1 MRQIFTL
8 QLLFSTIRLS
18 TPLVLAALGGLYSE
32 RSGVINIALEGLLL
46 SGAFT
51 AASVTYYAGSSAAPW
66 LPAGYTQYSP
76 WVGLAAAILAG
87 ALVAYLIALA
97 CIKFKANQVVTGTGI
112 NILFLGLPAVLSGAL
127 FLSSGSTPQ
136 IPKEDLLPVL
146 YRFVPSFIPQWR
158 ILTDVSVISLLAL
171 IVVLVTKYVLYRTP
185 FGLRLRAVGENP
197 EAADAAGVGVNRI
210 RYVGV
215 VLSGA
220 LAGIGGA
227 YLSIGQSSLF
237 TRNMAAGRG
246 FIALAALI
254 FGKWRPVQTML
265 ACLLFGL
272 ADALTIQLQ
281 GVPVSILSFRI
292 AMVVL
297 IFLVLWFIVH
307 QLPFLNRNRIVE
319 LASAAVVCGIASR
332 VIYASTRGIQNLEI
346 PVQFIAMIPYVVT
359 IVVLAGFI
367 GQSRAPRALGTP
379 YQKER

>member
-1 MRQIFTL
+1 MRQIYTL
-8 QLLFSTIRLS
+8 SMLFSTIRLS

-46 SGAFT
+46 AGAFT
-51 AASVTYYAGSSAAPW
+51 AASVTFYAH
-66 LPAGYTQYSP
+66 SP
-76 WVGLAAAILAG
+76 WIGLGAAIFGG

-97 CIKFKANQVVTGTGI
+97 GIRFEADQVVTGPAIT
-112 NILFLGLPAVLSGAL
+112 ILFRGLPAVLSGPL

-136 IPKEDLLPVL
+136 IPKENLLPAL
-146 YRFVPSFIPQWR
+146 SGLLPFMPQWR
-158 ILTDVSVISLLAL
+158 IFTDVSSVSLLAL
-171 IVVLVTKYVLYRTP
+171 VVVLVTRYVLYRTP

-197 EAADAAGVGVNRI
+197 EAADAAGVSVNLM

-215 VLSGA
+215 MLSGA

-265 ACLLFGL
+265 ACLLFGF
-272 ADALTIQLQ
+272 ADALTIQMQ
-281 GVPVSILSFRI
+281 GV
-292 AMVVL
+292 AK
-297 IFLVLWFIVH
+297 
-307 QLPFLNRNRIVE
+307 LPSGEDV
-319 LASAAVVCGIASR
+319 
-332 VIYASTRGIQNLEI
+332 
-346 PVQFIAMIPYVVT
+346 PVQFIQMIPYVVT

-367 GQSRAPRALGTP
+367 GHSRAPGALGVP
-379 YQKER
+379 YDKES

>member
-8 QLLFSTIRLS
+8 SMLFSTIRLS

-32 RSGVINIALEGLLL
+32 RSGVINIALEGVLLA
-46 SGAFT
+46 GAFT
-51 AASVTYYAGSSAAPW
+51 AASVTYYAH
-66 LPAGYTQYSP
+66 SP
-76 WVGLAAAILAG
+76 WVGLGSPIIAGAAVAAI
-87 ALVAYLIALA
+87 IAVA
-97 CIKFKANQVVTGTGI
+97 CIRYKADQVVTGTGI
-112 NILFLGLPAVLSGAL
+112 NILFIGLPAVLSGAL

-136 IPKEDLLPVL
+136 IRRENLLPVL
-146 YRFVPSFIPQWR
+146 SHFLPFMPAWR
-158 ILTDVSVISLLAL
+158 IFTDVSIISLLAL
-171 IVVLVTKYVLYRTP
+171 VVVFVTRYVLYRTP

-197 EAADAAGVGVNRI
+197 EAADAAGVAVNRM

-215 VLSGA
+215 MLSGA

-265 ACLLFGL
+265 ACLLFGF

-281 GVPVSILSFRI
+281 GVPVSVI
-292 AMVVL
+292 VL
-297 IFLVLWFIVH
+297 RLGIFLVSFFVLWFVVQLILKQRLVVFIVS
-307 QLPFLNRNRIVE
+307 LTLGLGVAALLSYLTTLGVDKVE
-319 LASAAVVCGIASR
+319 V
-332 VIYASTRGIQNLEI
+332 
-346 PVQFIAMIPYVVT
+346 PVQFIQMIPYVLT

-367 GQSRAPRALGTP
+367 GQSRAPKALGTA